1 MIRKSRARA
10 SSLFLMELILAI
22 LFFSAAS
29 AICVQFFVRS
39 HLLNLDSDN
48 LSHAV
53 NECSGAAEAV
63 CSSDGISETAAL
75 LQSLYPDGIYS
86 GTEGSVEADDS
97 QAGEIRIYYDGSFQ
111 PCGEENGAYMMVLR
125 LTTDGSML
133 HADIQMQTYI
143 PEDGGGTDTI
153 YGLNIQHH
161 IAGRTGYEK
170 R

>member
-39 HLLNLDSDN
+39 HLLSRDSDA

-53 NECSGAAEAV
+53 IECSGVAETVCASDSIPEAV
-63 CSSDGISETAAL
+63 AL
-75 LQSLYPDGIYS
+75 LQSLYPDGIYP
-86 GTEGSVEADDS
+86 EAKESAEANDTRV
-97 QAGEIRIYYDGSFQ
+97 GEIRIYYDDAFL
-111 PCGEENGAYMMVLR
+111 PCGEESSAYILVLQ
-125 LTTDGSML
+125 LTTDGNML
-133 HADIQMQTYI
+133 DAAMQMQSCA
-143 PEDGGGTDTI
+143 PEDTGQTDTVYELDI
-153 YGLNIQHH
+153 RHH
-161 IAGRTGYEK
+161 IAGRTGNET

>member
-39 HLLNLDSDN
+39 HLLNQDSEN

-63 CSSDGISETAAL
+63 CSSDSISEAAAM
-75 LQSLYPDGIYS
+75 LQSLYPE
-86 GTEGSVEADDS
+86 GTYPEAGDNR
-97 QAGEIRIYYDGSFQ
+97 AGEIRIYYDGSFR
-111 PCGEENGAYMMVLR
+111 PCGEENSAYSMILR
-125 LTTDGSML
+125 LTADGNML
-133 HADIQMQTYI
+133 HADIQMQTCT
-143 PEDGGGTDTI
+143 PGDTKETDPI
-153 YGLNIQHH
+153 YDLDIQHH